1 MDAEFLPGLRSKG
14 LGKVR
19 ITFLGGPT
27 DRPGLVR
34 ADVLGAGDH
43 FTGSPFG
50 TGHDPA
56 DARLDPGH
64 DRAHAHRRTTAHVV
78 DLLGGAPATGLLK
91 TGVGGAGDGLAGAW
105 FVAGHQLGAA
115 GTGATDDLITVGDAE
130 ADLGRFRRSGDAAK
144 GLILL
149 VADVFVAGDQA
160 ARTRF
165 VTGDPFAAAD
175 GCTGDPRAPQ
185 GLELADLAGG
195 IAGQLVLLS
204 DVLITRELPA
214 RTALI
219 TSHQLGAAHHY
230 SRDFLAT
237 SAQSLAHL
245 AGSGCGS
252 SAPGAI
258 LVGGDILSTGHQ
270 LASARFI
277 ARDLLGATD
286 LVAGDAIAL
295 AGGGDA
301 HLGWL
306 GAQRSALAK
315 GIENLSSEV
324 FSTGDRAAGAGF
336 VTRGGKGTVG
346 LGAGDGLALA
356 GFGQAHLP
364 TGVGCGRQAGAVAVG
379 ATGTTTAPIAGRA
392 GRTDLAL
399 EFAHLLGQFPT
410 GKIWVGL
417 ACHGGSSG
425 AGGSSGRFTPFRQ
438 GFPSGQDQG
447 PAGVVLGR
455 ALDGGAAVCGG
466 IGGGVGT
473 GVAVTPSL
481 AAAAR
486 GAAAQ
491 RTGGI
496 GSFCFHRGSC
506 GRDRRWGG
514 LLAGDFAAGA
524 IAGIVSALAAA
535 GEGFA
540 ASQHQIT
547 AGIGDRPSGTA
558 AGFAGPTG

>member
-19 ITFLGGPT
+19 ITFLGGST

-43 FTGSPFG
+43 FTGSPIG

-195 IAGQLVLLS
+195 TAGQLVLLS

-392 GRTDLAL
+392 GRTHLAL

-410 GKIWVGL
+410 
-417 ACHGGSSG
+417 
-425 AGGSSGRFTPFRQ
+425 
-438 GFPSGQDQG
+438 
-447 PAGVVLGR
+447 
-455 ALDGGAAVCGG
+455 
-466 IGGGVGT
+466 
-473 GVAVTPSL
+473 
-481 AAAAR
+481 
-486 GAAAQ
+486 
-491 RTGGI
+491 
-496 GSFCFHRGSC
+496 
-506 GRDRRWGG
+506 
-514 LLAGDFAAGA
+514 
-524 IAGIVSALAAA
+524 
-535 GEGFA
+535 
-540 ASQHQIT
+540 
-547 AGIGDRPSGTA
+547 
-558 AGFAGPTG
+558 